1 VFYVDTS
8 AAVKLLLA
16 EDESEALESF
26 LRNADTP
33 LVTSRIGIVEL
44 RRVGRRGGA
53 SPDRADALAASLS
66 VIEVDAAIERLAVG
80 LDPDLRS
87 LDALHLASALAVG
100 GALRGFVCYDGRL
113 GAAATRVRLPVVAP
127 GSPS

>member
-1 VFYVDTS
+1 MLYVDTS
-8 AAVKLLLA
+8 AVVKLLLA
-16 EDESEALESF
+16 EDESEALGDF
-26 LRNADTP
+26 LRAADTP

-53 SPDRADALAASLS
+53 NPDRADALAASLS
-66 VIEVDAAIERLAVG
+66 VIELDATIERLAVV

-100 GALRGFVCYDGRL
+100 DALSGFVCYDGRL
-113 GAAATRVRLPVVAP
+113 NAAASREGLPVVAP
-127 GSPS
+127 GSPA

>member
-1 VFYVDTS
+1 LLYVDTS
-8 AAVKLLLA
+8 AVVKLLLA
-16 EDESEALESF
+16 EDESEALGDF
-26 LRNADTP
+26 LRAADTP

-53 SPDRADALAASLS
+53 NPDRADALAASLS
-66 VIEVDAAIERLAVG
+66 VIELDATIERLAVV

-100 GALRGFVCYDGRL
+100 DALSAFVCYDGRL
-113 GAAATRVRLPVVAP
+113 NAAASREGLPVVAP
-127 GSPS
+127 GSPA

>member
-1 VFYVDTS
+1 MLYIDTS

-16 EDESEALESF
+16 EDESESLAGF
-26 LRNADTP
+26 LTAANSP

-66 VIEVDAAIERLAVG
+66 VIEVDATIERIAVG
-80 LDPDLRS
+80 LDRDLRS

-100 GALRGFVCYDGRL
+100 DALDGFVCYDGRL
-113 GAAATRVRLPVVAP
+113 GSAASREGLPVVAP
-127 GSPS
+127 RQAA